1 MFGPATGSTPVVG
14 ASQTQ
19 GGPYSARDVGCGI
32 VDLVGLVPG
41 PEFNDPH
48 LTSVCFLEGPWT
60 GDAGGS
66 VSNGPVTPGTTFIW
80 QTENK
85 TDAYA
90 AYFQTEY
97 QFNDT
102 WAITVGASWHE
113 DQKVLKRICF
123 YTQKRL

>member
-1 MFGPATGSTPVVG
+1 MV
-14 ASQTQ
+14 
-19 GGPYSARDVGCGI
+19 GPYSARDVGCGI

-97 QFNDT
+97 QINDT
-102 WAITVGASWHE
+102 WAVTVGASWHE
-113 DQKVLKRICF
+113 DQKVAQENLF
-123 YTQKRL
+123 LYTETALTLSLIHI